1 MYDNKTNVMDILDL
15 FLKRYSYKFPKGYI
29 DVNDETDRIILESIF
44 NKLGLKINLNEQ
56 EASEEEIEKEIEDAT
71 SKEDLI
77 KIIQDLDLSSNQL
90 SRLKKIISNLNV
102 TDSLNDFLQT
112 VISEKNISKSEA
124 SKFENLVKEKGL
136 ESEFAEYFKNPV
148 DFDLNVSNFTDLIP
162 NIDKD
167 ALISIYKEMG
177 PGIEQTVSIGP
188 GEALFSILFKNV
200 KKRESKGDLDVGD
213 KNVELKASTGGSG
226 AVIAKGYN
234 RGEWSTTRRKGK
246 FDEFIEGLDWENE
259 ELKQDAFNILD
270 KRANWPLKFSIIY
283 DFYTQEENFNKNK
296 FLEGVKQTLNNI
308 YSKSNWPS
316 DGEYFKLESYF
327 TDNDMNSENFRL
339 DIAKELVKEYVDHE
353 GFDGLLYS
361 DQNGNL
367 KYLEGDDIIDQIGKD
382 IKSVGPSD
390 DVPRLGYKVPK
401 KK

>member
-1 MYDNKTNVMDILDL
+1 MNTVDL
-15 FLKRYSYKFPKGYI
+15 FLKRYSYKFPKGYVDI
-29 DVNDETDRIILESIF
+29 NDKQDLVILESIF
-44 NKLGLKINLNEQ
+44 KKLDIDVNLNEQ
-56 EASEEEIEKEIEDAT
+56 SEEEVEKEIEDAT

-77 KIIQDLDLSSNQL
+77 KIIQDLDLSTDQL

-102 TDSLNDFLQT
+102 TDSLSNFLQT
-112 VISEKNISKSEA
+112 VISGKNISKSEA

-136 ESEFAEYFKNPV
+136 ESEFVEYFKNPV
-148 DFDLNVSNFTDLIP
+148 DFDLGASNFTDLIP
-162 NIDKD
+162 NINSD
-167 ALISIYKEMG
+167 ALVSMYKEMG

-200 KKRESKGDLDVGD
+200 KKRQSKGDLDVGN

-234 RGEWSTTRRKGK
+234 RGEWGTTRKKGK
-246 FDEFIEGLDWENE
+246 FDKFIEGLDWNNE
-259 ELKQDAFNILD
+259 ESKQDAISILD
-270 KRANWPLKFSIIY
+270 KKANWPLNLALIY
-283 DFYTQEENFNKNK
+283 DFYTQEENSDKDK
-296 FLEGVKQTLNNI
+296 FIEGVRQILNNI
-308 YSKSNWPS
+308 YSKSSWPS
-316 DGEYFKLESYF
+316 DGTYFKLDSYF
-327 TDNDMNSENFRL
+327 TDNDMDPERFRL
-339 DIAKELVKEYVDHE
+339 DITRELVKEYVDHE
-353 GFDGLLYS
+353 GFDGLLFS

-390 DVPRLGYKVPK
+390 DVPRLMYKIPK